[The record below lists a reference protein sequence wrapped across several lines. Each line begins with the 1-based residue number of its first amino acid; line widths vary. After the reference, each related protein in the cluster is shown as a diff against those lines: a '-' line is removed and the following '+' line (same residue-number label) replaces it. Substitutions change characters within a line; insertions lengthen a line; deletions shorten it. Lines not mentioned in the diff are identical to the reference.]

1 MSISTLQKDYLAAGS
16 IFVIALLVFWFS
28 PVHQLTDSNYSMLLS
43 ESLLKHG
50 TFALDDYNI
59 PRLPPHYHDNT
70 YKNGEIYQL
79 ELVGPHFY
87 YYFPPGSSVLS
98 IPFVAVMNAFGI
110 SAANVDRTYNP
121 YGEEK
126 IETILAAILMA
137 GLAGIFF
144 FSARLKLPLSWSAI
158 IAVGGV
164 FGTQVWSTASRA
176 LWTDTWGIFLLGIVV
191 WILLAQETNRCK
203 LSPILLA
210 TLLAWAYFV
219 RPTNVISIIAITI
232 YLFVSYRRSF
242 LPYAITGALWFAGFV
257 AYSWYNFHQLLPKY
271 FLLNRLSF
279 GSFWT
284 AFAGNLVSPSRGLFI
299 FVPVLLFIFYL
310 LLRYRDHLPFKKIT
324 LVALAVVAAHLI
336 VIAGF
341 VPWNGGFCY
350 GPRYTT
356 SLAPWFVLLA
366 IIAAKGLL
374 SWRDFASLG
383 RATVWRTQLA
393 TGAMLLIVGIILN
406 ARGAISQETW
416 AWNSWPTS
424 VDKVPGK
431 IWDWRQPQFLAGLVQ
446 PPLPKDFALLEG
458 RTNFASPDAE
468 KYLWYGW
475 SWNEASIRW
484 NDGDEA
490 TVVFALD
497 KINDAVLQISMGP
510 FLASGILDQQTVDVS
525 LNGQLI
531 QRIVLKDDEAKTYSL
546 SVSKD
551 ILKNKNILTFKFAN
565 AARPKSL
572 GVSGDLRKLAVR
584 FEWIELKPQPAQP

>member
-1 MSISTLQKDYLAAGS
+1 MSISTSKKDWLAAAF
-16 IFVIALLVFWFS
+16 IFVAALMVFRFS

-43 ESLLKHG
+43 ESLLKHQ
-50 TFALDDYNI
+50 TFALDNYHI
-59 PRLPPHYHDNT
+59 PRLPPRYHDNT

-110 SAANVDRTYNP
+110 SAANTDGTYNP
-121 YGEEK
+121 DGEEK

-137 GLAGIFF
+137 GLASIFF
-144 FSARLKLPLSWSAI
+144 FSARLALPLSWSVI
-158 IAVGGV
+158 IALGGA

-176 LWTDTWGIFLLGIVV
+176 LWSDTWAILLLGVV
-191 WILLAQETNRCK
+191 IWMLLAQETNRRQ
-203 LSPILLA
+203 LNPLILA

-232 YLFVSYRRSF
+232 YLFVSHRRSF
-242 LPYAITGALWFAGFV
+242 LWYAVTGSLWFAGFV

-271 FLLNRLSF
+271 FLPGRLSF

-284 AFAGNLVSPSRGLFI
+284 AFAGNLVSPSRGLFV
-299 FVPVLLFIFYL
+299 FVPVLLFSFYL
-310 LLRYRDHLPFKKIT
+310 LLRHREHLPFKGLT

-356 SLAPWFVLLA
+356 SLGPWLVLLA
-366 IIAAKGLL
+366 IIAVKGML
-374 SWRDFASLG
+374 SSREFASVK

-393 TGAMLLIVGIILN
+393 AGAVLLIAGIILN

-424 VDKVPGK
+424 VDKAAGK
-431 IWDWRQPQFLAGLVQ
+431 IWDWRQPQFLAGLVH
-446 PPLPKDFALLEG
+446 PSLPRDFALLEG
-458 RTNFASPDAE
+458 RINFASTDAD

-475 SWNEASIRW
+475 SWHEAAIRW
-484 NDGDEA
+484 SDGDEA
-490 TVVFALD
+490 AVIFALD
-497 KINDAVLQISMGP
+497 KTSDAVLQIRMGP
-510 FLASGILDQQTVDVS
+510 FLAPGILDRQTVDVS
-525 LNGQLI
+525 LNGQGI
-531 QRIVLKDDEAKTYSL
+531 QQIVLKDDEARTFSL

-551 ILKNKNILTFKFAN
+551 VLKNKNILTFKFAN
-565 AARPKSL
+565 AARPKYL
-572 GVSGDLRKLAVR
+572 GTSGDLRKLAIRV
-584 FEWIELKPQPAQP
+584 EWIEFKSQSAQT